1 MVKLVRRGD
10 ERDGG
15 DKGCGGGRNGHD
27 IVAREDAISHSQW
40 EINGRK
46 KMTTVS

>member
-15 DKGCGGGRNGHD
+15 DKDCGGGRNGHD
-27 IVAREDAISHSQW
+27 IVAREDAKCR
-40 EINGRK
+40 G
-46 KMTTVS
+46 TPYVS